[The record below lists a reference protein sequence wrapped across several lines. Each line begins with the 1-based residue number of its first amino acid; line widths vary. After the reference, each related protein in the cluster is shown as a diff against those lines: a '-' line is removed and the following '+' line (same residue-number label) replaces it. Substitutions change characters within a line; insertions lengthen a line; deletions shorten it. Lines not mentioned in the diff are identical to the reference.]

1 MAKVFPNS
9 IVYSGFSGMAV
20 INGVLTPI
28 NAESVIVDAKGH
40 IHYKTDK
47 GEFTDIKIYAGRDEF
62 ERDCPQVVE
71 TPTRTNG
78 IPITET
84 TDNEGQ
90 KVIKA
95 NVWQMINGE
104 PAEVTI
110 DAQFGVTSNRLYWA
124 EIILPANTYATRIDC
139 LSHETYKYVDE
150 DGTIKERDGIAKK
163 VRLTDEQKAF
173 IEDTFVPALKKLN
186 ELGIGVVF
194 QTSNDELY
202 AYNANNDIG
211 AVYSCDIA
219 DDVQRADDSD
229 LYRIFNPVIQ
239 FANDETV
246 YCDGKDIK

>member
-1 MAKVFPNS
+1 MAKPNS
-9 IVYSGFSGMAV
+9 IEYSGLSGMAV

-47 GEFTDIKIYAGRDEF
+47 GDFTDIKMYAGRDEF

-71 TPTRTNG
+71 VSKRNRG

-90 KVIKA
+90 TVLKA
-95 NVWQMINGE
+95 TVWQMVEGE
-104 PAEVTI
+104 PTEVTI
-110 DAQFGVTSNRLYWA
+110 DAEFDLTSKRSYCA
-124 EIILPANTYATRIDC
+124 EIVLPANTYATRIDC

-150 DGTIKERDGIAKK
+150 DGTIKERDGVAKK

-173 IEDTFVPALKKLN
+173 IENTFVPALKKLN

-194 QTSNDELY
+194 QTANDGLY

-211 AVYSCDIA
+211 VGYSFDIK

-229 LYRIFNPVIQ
+229 LYRIFNPTIQ

-246 YCDGKDIK
+246 YCDNKDIN